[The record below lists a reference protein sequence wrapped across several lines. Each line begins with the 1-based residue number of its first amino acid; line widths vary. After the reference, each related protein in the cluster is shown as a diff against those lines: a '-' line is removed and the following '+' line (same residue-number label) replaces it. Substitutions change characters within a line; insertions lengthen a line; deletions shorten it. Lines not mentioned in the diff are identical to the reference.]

1 MVAEAQSYLKL
12 LRFVRSSK
20 LTQSHAVV
28 FSKSWCS
35 FSRSTKKTLSD
46 LGADYKVV
54 ELDQEC
60 AYFFEPVA
68 RIEENHMLTSV
79 TFAADGEELQ
89 DALQQISGQR
99 TVPNVYISQKHIG
112 GNSDV
117 QGLKSKG
124 QLVSLLKDAGAV
136 AA

>member
-1 MVAEAQSYLKL
+1 MAKAVEKAQKL
-12 LRFVRSSK
+12 IDENKV
-20 LTQSHAVV
+20 VV

-54 ELDQEC
+54 ELDQE
-60 AYFFEPVA
+60 
-68 RIEENHMLTSV
+68 S
-79 TFAADGEELQ
+79 DGEELQ